1 MQSDL
6 ARLLSSVGS
15 VENKSLPFP
24 NAENVAGSIFKAEV
38 ERVYKL
44 LGGVLGSIPLKLR
57 HWDIEFNGIAIEL
70 DEHLHFNRYRGVTLM
85 SSGYACLGCFPLEA
99 YRRLCSEREDECLRA
114 GGYGGKWS
122 NASTEV
128 QFGKAASPKD
138 FSANGCAASVN
149 SRRFRWA
156 CPA

>member
-1 MQSDL
+1 
-6 ARLLSSVGS
+6 
-15 VENKSLPFP
+15 
-24 NAENVAGSIFKAEV
+24 
-38 ERVYKL
+38 
-44 LGGVLGSIPLKLR
+44 
-57 HWDIEFNGIAIEL
+57 
-70 DEHLHFNRYRGVTLM
+70 M

-138 FSANGCAASVN
+138 FSANGSPRRKQRAFYDFVKDLSPLMIGVTVVRISIWDTVLEYGHMRLVKDVLMLPSKASSVALATLVQQ
-149 SRRFRWA
+149 RL
-156 CPA
+156 PANPQ